1 MLETILFWLT
11 LVGILYYV
19 ITSLLERLRVK
30 NLTEKPV
37 LITGCDTGFGHD
49 LALKCLQEGMPVLA
63 GCLTQQGC
71 DGLILIA
78 KNRQLN
84 VNRLHTFLLDVR
96 SDESVK
102 NARKCV
108 EEYIKSYNGLYGL
121 VNNAG
126 IGGNVSFDDW
136 LLVQD
141 YKDVLDVNTLG
152 VIRVTHAFKD
162 LIKKTKG
169 RIVTVASSSARVAL
183 PSFGPYTVS
192 KFAVASY
199 MDVIRVEL
207 GFFGVS
213 VSTLEPG
220 FFKTP
225 LTCAKRNTDMMERL
239 WNRATPETREEYGEK
254 FFNAAKSVTQRILV
268 DQCIEQTEQVVD
280 AYFHALTSYFPR
292 PRYQVGKDCVYGY
305 APFSFLPSRWQD
317 WTFKLAR
324 YLANLPLPKSV
335 SDK

>member
-19 ITSLLERLRVK
+19 ITSLLERLRVG

-71 DGLILIA
+71 DGLKLIA

-84 VNRLHTFLLDVR
+84 LTHLHTFLLDVR

-102 NARKCV
+102 NARKFV

-126 IGGNVSFDDW
+126 IVGNASFDDW
-136 LLVQD
+136 LLLQD
-141 YKDVLDVNTLG
+141 YKDVFDINTLG
-152 VIRVTHAFKD
+152 VIRMTHAFKD

-169 RIVTVASSSARVAL
+169 RIVTAASICARVAL
-183 PSFGPYTVS
+183 PGLGPYTVS

-199 MDVIRVEL
+199 MDTIRLEL
-207 GFFGVS
+207 GIFGVS
-213 VSTLEPG
+213 VSMLEPG

-225 LTCAKRNTDMMERL
+225 LTSAKRNSEMMDKL

-254 FFNAAKSVTQRILV
+254 FFKSAKIVTQRMLV
-268 DQCIEQTEQVVD
+268 DQCNEQTELVVD

-292 PRYQVGKDCVYGY
+292 ARYQVGNDSIFGFI
-305 APFSFLPSRWQD
+305 PFSFLPSRWQD
-317 WTFKLAR
+317 WFFKLTR
-324 YLANLPLPKSV
+324 LLTKLPFPKSV
-335 SDK
+335 SGK